1 MNFKKRIYIISIG
14 LFLFLGA
21 ALTWETYSR
30 YAQTFSLRGTTET
43 ARWNAALKDGEKTL
57 EKNFELSFVSAGNEN
72 VAPGKLAPGAS
83 GEARLTV
90 DLAGTEVSVDYNITV
105 DESSLKKQIGASD
118 IALKMWV
125 VNPDGDR
132 QEIEFGTDTYVPLDQ
147 RNSFTEENG
156 TLEFCFALNWAGN
169 DANNDNDTALAL
181 KRDPLRLP
189 VSVTIKQHNENDA
202 NRKVTSNLSYL
213 ETTET
218 KQRTTGITGLNIEIP
233 QDILSDNP
241 ERGFYS
247 TSILTLDEAGK
258 VNNNNSCNTKSNTS
272 RLLYLKVDLSAFS
285 GSMNG
290 KGQDL
295 ELTPEAIS
303 ALEQVLEE
311 IKQNNNTI
319 ILRFVYDNGA
329 TGVVEGVEKFEPE
342 QTMLLRHIQ
351 QLGPTFRKYA
361 STIDVIQVGFYG
373 LWGEAFYNT
382 DAARTPS
389 HYQQTIPALL
399 KATAGTDITIA
410 VRTPEYYSWY
420 RGIDIGTIATDLTT
434 SQEGAYR
441 VGIFNDAYGASSDD
455 LGTYHNRDAET
466 AWLRNQASHTFFGGE
481 AIVDSGYQESNP
493 SSAIGAYN
501 TESYFIPEAFQ
512 IHTSYLNWEW
522 NQALHRQWVKQ
533 TYSGEDLLYQGKS
546 ALTYIENHLGYR
558 FVVREV
564 RTYESAT
571 GGETLPIDI
580 TVENVGF
587 ANLIKGKRADI
598 ILTDSQGNIVQTYED
613 IGIDARD
620 FLSRTTIKKS
630 VSVPLPEGLEAG
642 EYRVYFRLSTGELL
656 KDGAYYGA
664 IRFANDGMYHDTLAA
679 NYLATVTVS

>member
-1 MNFKKRIYIISIG
+1 MNFKKRIYIVSIG

-43 ARWNAALKDGEKTL
+43 AKWSAALKDGEKTL
-57 EKNFELSFVSAGNEN
+57 EKDFELSFVSAGNEN

-105 DESSLKKQIGASD
+105 DESSLKNQIGASD
-118 IALKMWV
+118 IRLDMWV
-125 VNPDGDR
+125 VNPDGS
-132 QEIEFGTDTYVPLDQ
+132 QGPIEFGKDTYVPLDQ

-156 TLEFCFALNWAGN
+156 TLEFCFALDWDGN

-189 VSVTIKQHNENDA
+189 VSVTIKQHNANDA

-218 KQRTTGITGLNIEIP
+218 KPRNTGADIESR
-233 QDILSDNP
+233 QDVLSDNP

-247 TSILTLDEAGK
+247 SSNLKLKEDGK
-258 VNNNNSCNTKSNTS
+258 TNDYCNTKSNTS

-290 KGQDL
+290 KNQDL
-295 ELTPEAIS
+295 ELTPAALS

-311 IKQNNNTI
+311 IKQNNNTVV
-319 ILRFVYDNGA
+319 LRFVYDNGA
-329 TGVVEGVEKFEPE
+329 TGIAEKIEKFEPGQE
-342 QTMLLRHIQ
+342 MLLRHIQ
-351 QLGPTFRKYA
+351 QLGPVFRKYA

-373 LWGEAFYNT
+373 LWGEAYYNT
-382 DAARTPS
+382 DAAKTPS
-389 HYQQTIPALL
+389 HYRETIPALL
-399 KATAGTDITIA
+399 EATAGTDITVA

-420 RGIDIGTIATDLTT
+420 RGVDIGTIATDLTT
-434 SQEGAYR
+434 SREDAYR
-441 VGIFNDAYGASSDD
+441 VGIFNDAYGAGSDD
-455 LGTYHNRDAET
+455 KGTYHDRDAET

-481 AIVDSGYQESNP
+481 AIVDAGYQEGNP
-493 SSAIGAYN
+493 SSAIGPYN
-501 TESYFIPEAFQ
+501 TESYFIPEAFK

-522 NQALHRQWVKQ
+522 NQALHRQWAKQ
-533 TYSGEDLLYQGKS
+533 PYSGGDPLYQGKS

-564 RTYESAT
+564 RTYGSAT
-571 GGETLPIDI
+571 RGETLPIDI

-598 ILTDSQGNIVQTYED
+598 VLTDSSGNIVQTYEGV
-613 IGIDARD
+613 GIDARD

-630 VSVPLPEGLEAG
+630 VSVPLPEELEAG
-642 EYRVYFRLSTGELL
+642 EYKVYFRLSTGELL
-656 KDGAYYGA
+656 NNGAYYGA
-664 IRFANDGMYHDTLAA
+664 IRFANDGMYDETLAA